1 MTTTS
6 SSAPVAAGL
15 PARQEKWLLLTLAT
29 INFTHIMDFMIM
41 MPLGPQL
48 MRIFG
53 ISTTQFGL
61 LVSAYTFSAGIS
73 GFLSSFV
80 MDRFDRKNVLVFLYA
95 GFLLG
100 TLACAMAPAYGILL
114 AARIL
119 TGAFGGVLAAVG
131 NAIVGDT
138 IPMERRG
145 AAMGIVTSSFSAA
158 SVFGVPFGL
167 FLASQF
173 SWHAPYLFLVATG
186 LGVMGLIGRLP
197 QLAGHLPQLAGH
209 LQAGIKRKLDPVG
222 VLTQAVARPA
232 QRQALVLTVAMMLGQ
247 FAIIP
252 FLSPSMVANVGFTEQ
267 QLALIYLLG
276 GATTLITG
284 PLIGKLAD
292 KLGKMRV
299 LVAFLLFSI
308 VPQLLVTHL
317 GPTPLP
323 LALLLTTSFFVVSG
337 GRMIPAMALI
347 TGTVEPRNRGSFMG
361 IQSAVQQ
368 VAAGLASLIAARIV
382 VQDAAGHLLHY
393 ETVGYLSVVASLL
406 CVVAAWLMH
415 KAMSS
420 EAQNAPVGEIQG
432 LQAEVVQ
439 AEALAQPSA

>member
-1 MTTTS
+1 MISESTASPLS
-6 SSAPVAAGL
+6 S
-15 PARQEKWLLLTLAT
+15 RQEKWLLLTLAT

-48 MRIFG
+48 MRMFG
-53 ISTTQFGL
+53 IDTTQFGL

-80 MDRFDRKNVLVFLYA
+80 MDRFDRKQVLVFLYA

-100 TLACAMAPAYGILL
+100 TLACALAPAYGVLL
-114 AARIL
+114 AARVL

-145 AAMGIVTSSFSAA
+145 AAMGVVTAAFSAA

-167 FLASQF
+167 FLASQL

-186 LGVMGLIGRLP
+186 LGVMALIGRLP
-197 QLAGHLPQLAGH
+197 QLAEHLKSGVS
-209 LQAGIKRKLDPVG
+209 RKFDPLG
-222 VLTQAVARPA
+222 VLRQAVAKPA
-232 QRQALVLTVAMMLGQ
+232 QRQALFLTVAMMFGQ
-247 FAIIP
+247 FAIVP
-252 FLSPSMVANVGFTEQ
+252 FLSPSMVANVGFSES

-284 PLIGKLAD
+284 PLIGRLAD
-292 KLGKMRV
+292 RLGKLRV
-299 LVAFLLFSI
+299 LVAFLLLSI
-308 VPQLLVTHL
+308 VPQLLVTQL

-323 LALLLTTSFFVVSG
+323 LALLLTTAFFVVSG

-347 TGTVEPRNRGSFMG
+347 TGTVDPRHRGSFMG
-361 IQSAVQQ
+361 IQSALQQ

-382 VQDAAGHLLHY
+382 VQDAQGHLLHY
-393 ETVGYLSVVASLL
+393 GTVGYLSAASSLVCIL
-406 CVVAAWLMH
+406 AAWLMYR
-415 KAMSS
+415 AMSG
-420 EAQNAPVGEIQG
+420 EKPAAPTAPELVPQT
-432 LQAEVVQ
+432 
-439 AEALAQPSA
+439 